1 MPPKSPGTSYTGK
14 PVRRLKLP
22 KTGPTKTQNLF
33 EEYFYTLLAV
43 VFFAVAILAK
53 AGGFSGYNALIVAVW
68 TTAFLWFAN
77 QLRGYF
83 AEKLKAENGK
93 SVTTTATAPAKEPK
107 GPLPLPSSM

>member
-53 AGGFSGYNALIVAVW
+53 AGGFSGYNALIVAAW

-83 AEKLKAENGK
+83 AGESKAENGK
-93 SVTTTATAPAKEPK
+93 VVKLPATAPAKVLK
-107 GPLPLPSSM
+107 GPFDLQH